1 MDQIW
6 DIKTSGRPSFFTSHK
21 FYSVLRTY
29 TAYIPCQQNPC
40 CIQLSRLPQPTDSP
54 PYLTACDWPL
64 QPESPTRI
72 CLAGSIPLELI
83 TS

>member
-6 DIKTSGRPSFFTSHK
+6 DIKTSGRPFFFFFLHLTYK
-21 FYSVLRTY
+21 YKYS
-29 TAYIPCQQNPC
+29 AYIPCQHHPC
-40 CIQLSRLPQPTDSP
+40 CIQLSRLSQLTDSP